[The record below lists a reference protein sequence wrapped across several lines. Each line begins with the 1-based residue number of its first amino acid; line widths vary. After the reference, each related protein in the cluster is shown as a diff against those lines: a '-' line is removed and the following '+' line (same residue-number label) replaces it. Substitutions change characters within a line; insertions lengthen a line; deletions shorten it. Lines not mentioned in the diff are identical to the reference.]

1 MRGERPGGKR
11 GSSPPRVA
19 FMCAAAACQAHLRW
33 RVPAAQEGR
42 RPWDAGSA
50 WRLPCVAPLWRGPCG
65 DSCHPRLAVHLLP
78 PNSCHPQIDEA
89 NYSLVGEGATLT
101 AKRGGD
107 EQGTSRG
114 AGGPELPAAAAST
127 SSAAAS
133 TSVATSDAADR
144 GVAPLPA
151 LVEASWGF
159 LTHTVSGVV
168 GWAGEK
174 ATEIAASASAAAAQ
188 EEAPTPG
195 TSQAL
200 AMLAQR
206 HSASRSPSV
215 PSQGLPVVAGQP
227 VSPRPSMSASGAP
240 TTHLA
245 GAPSP
250 QYHELD
256 HSQAERRPSSTW
268 YPAIPT
274 AAPALASAD
283 LQDI

>member
-1 MRGERPGGKR
+1 MEPLRAGR
-11 GSSPPRVA
+11 A
-19 FMCAAAACQAHLRW
+19 CAA
-33 RVPAAQEGR
+33 PG
-42 RPWDAGSA
+42 AGSLVGRPA
-50 WRLPCVAPLWRGPCG
+50 LLVACVWRPSCAAVPLWR
-65 DSCHPRLAVHLLP
+65 LLP
-78 PNSCHPQIDEA
+78 PTSRHPQIDEA

-107 EQGTSRG
+107 AQGTSRG

-133 TSVATSDAADR
+133 TSAATSDAADR

-174 ATEIAASASAAAAQ
+174 ATEIAASASAAAAAAQ

-256 HSQAERRPSSTW
+256 HSQAERRPSGTW

>member
-1 MRGERPGGKR
+1 MWP
-11 GSSPPRVA
+11 
-19 FMCAAAACQAHLRW
+19 
-33 RVPAAQEGR
+33 
-42 RPWDAGSA
+42 
-50 WRLPCVAPLWRGPCG
+50 PCG
-65 DSCHPRLAVHLLP
+65 GAPVATLATHLLP

-107 EQGTSRG
+107 AQGTSRC

-174 ATEIAASASAAAAQ
+174 ATEIAASASAAAAAAQ

-240 TTHLA
+240 TAHLA

-250 QYHELD
+250 QYHDLD

-274 AAPALASAD
+274 AAPALEASALAAD

>member
-1 MRGERPGGKR
+1 M
-11 GSSPPRVA
+11 PPT
-19 FMCAAAACQAHLRW
+19 
-33 RVPAAQEGR
+33 
-42 RPWDAGSA
+42 
-50 WRLPCVAPLWRGPCG
+50 
-65 DSCHPRLAVHLLP
+65 
-78 PNSCHPQIDEA
+78 SCHPQIDEA
-89 NYSLVGEGATLT
+89 NYSLVGEWATLT

-107 EQGTSRG
+107 AQGTSRG

-127 SSAAAS
+127 SSVAAS
-133 TSVATSDAADR
+133 TVAATSDAADR

-159 LTHTVSGVV
+159 LTYTVSGVV

-174 ATEIAASASAAAAQ
+174 ATEIAASASAAAAAAAQ

-215 PSQGLPVVAGQP
+215 PSQGLPIVAGQP

-256 HSQAERRPSSTW
+256 HSQAERQPSSTW
-268 YPAIPT
+268 YPVIPT
-274 AAPALASAD
+274 AAPALVASAD

>member
-1 MRGERPGGKR
+1 MWP
-11 GSSPPRVA
+11 
-19 FMCAAAACQAHLRW
+19 
-33 RVPAAQEGR
+33 
-42 RPWDAGSA
+42 
-50 WRLPCVAPLWRGPCG
+50 PCG
-65 DSCHPRLAVHLLP
+65 GAPVATLATHLLP

-107 EQGTSRG
+107 AQGTSRC
-114 AGGPELPAAAAST
+114 AGGPELPAVAASTSPAAAST
-127 SSAAAS
+127 SPAAAS
-133 TSVATSDAADR
+133 TSTSAATVDTADR

-159 LTHTVSGVV
+159 LSVVSGVV

-174 ATEIAASASAAAAQ
+174 ATEIAASASAAAAAAQ

-206 HSASRSPSV
+206 HSISRSPSV
-215 PSQGLPVVAGQP
+215 PSQGLPIVAGQP
-227 VSPRPSMSASGAP
+227 VSPRPSMSASGVPPA
-240 TTHLA
+240 HLA
-245 GAPSP
+245 GASSP
-250 QYHELD
+250 QYHDLD

-274 AAPALASAD
+274 AAPALEASALAAD